1 MKNRKVIISLIVIL
15 AILAILLTIFF
26 VGLLNHNFNFSF
38 LKFSHKVSNKLV
50 LDEEY
55 NIDFNSI
62 TIEAEA
68 SDIYIKT
75 SKDNT
80 SRVILYGKEEN
91 TIVETDNNELKIQS
105 KEKGCIGFCFNFEVA
120 KIEVYLPENYDKEIS
135 MHNKYGDI
143 EIAEFINANLSVEED
158 YGDVF
163 IHGGN
168 IVNVSNKFGDITI
181 NKSNILNIDEK
192 AGNVEIGTVNEVK
205 VNNSYGDI
213 KINSINHS
221 LNLQNNCGD
230 IKIDN
235 IDLKENSYIK
245 DDLGNIKIGRTNEI
259 YIDVKTSLGDTEIQ
273 NNYNQSS
280 ITLKIENDCGDIEV
294 NN

>member
-38 LKFSHKVSNKLV
+38 LKMGYKVSNELV
-50 LDEEY
+50 IDEEY

-62 TIEAEA
+62 TIDAEA
-68 SDIYIKT
+68 SDIFIKT
-75 SKDNT
+75 SKDNR
-80 SRVILYGKEEN
+80 SRVVVYGKEEN
-91 TIVETDNNELKIQS
+91 AFVETNNNELKIQS
-105 KEKGCIGFCFNFEVA
+105 KEKVCVGFCFNFEVA
-120 KIEVYLPENYDKEIS
+120 KIEVYLPEEYNKEIS
-135 MHNKYGDI
+135 IHNKYGDI
-143 EIAEFINANLSVEED
+143 EIAEFINANINVEED
-158 YGDVF
+158 CGDVF
-163 IHGGN
+163 IHEGN

-181 NKSNILNIDEK
+181 NYANVLNVDEK
-192 AGNVEIGTVNEVK
+192 AGDVEIGAVNEIK
-205 VNNSYGDI
+205 VTNSYGDI
-213 KINSINHS
+213 KINSINYS

-245 DDLGNIKIGRTNEI
+245 DDLGDIKIGRTNEI
-259 YIDVKTSLGDTEIQ
+259 YIDAKTSLGDTEIH
-273 NNYNQSS
+273 NNYRESN
-280 ITLKIENDCGDIEV
+280 ITLKIENNCGDIEV